1 MVTTSSSATSWF
13 NKSSGTNLVAAAC
26 AIGALVLPDPLR
38 QPVFRIGLFALSGA
52 ITNWLAIHMLFEKI
66 PGLYGSGVIPARFA
80 DFKREIHRLM
90 MEQFFSPENF
100 ERFLTQSEADGRDS
114 GFKLEPLIEQADLS
128 PAYDAL
134 VTAVEESSFGGLLN
148 MVGGTVALE
157 PLREPLTAKMKS
169 VLKDLSR
176 EPTFQEIVR
185 AQLASG
191 ESQSALQAKVET
203 MVQQRLAELTP
214 QMVKEIMQQMIRDHL
229 GWLVVWGGVFGG
241 LIGLVTTF
249 IPFF

>member
-1 MVTTSSSATSWF
+1 
-13 NKSSGTNLVAAAC
+13 
-26 AIGALVLPDPLR
+26 
-38 QPVFRIGLFALSGA
+38 
-52 ITNWLAIHMLFEKI
+52 
-66 PGLYGSGVIPARFA
+66 
-80 DFKREIHRLM
+80 
-90 MEQFFSPENF
+90 
-100 ERFLTQSEADGRDS
+100 
-114 GFKLEPLIEQADLS
+114 
-128 PAYDAL
+128 
-134 VTAVEESSFGGLLN
+134 

-169 VLKDLSR
+169 VLKDLSQ

-185 AQLASG
+185 AQLTSG
-191 ESQSALQAKVET
+191 ESQSALHAKVET